1 MKESISKDSP
11 IATPKTSP
19 DSQSEDQSYPAVK
32 KEVVD
37 SCTTANLGEY
47 DVNDLM
53 DAQGNLFNFGS
64 PSGGVKWKKGV
75 WKREAFIFITVTNS
89 IKLIN
94 VLSANISP
102 QYVNSRVSNLSIDK
116 PRPFTDPCWFLLS
129 SNSMSE
135 FLLWT
140 CHWTRC
146 NVQTL
151 VNQTRNWMKW
161 MILI

>member
-1 MKESISKDSP
+1 MQTTKQSSKRVCSSESDRSSKRQRVAHINKNNNIVMKESISKDSP

-37 SCTTANLGEY
+37 SSTTANLGEY

-75 WKREAFIFITVTNS
+75 
-89 IKLIN
+89 
-94 VLSANISP
+94 
-102 QYVNSRVSNLSIDK
+102 
-116 PRPFTDPCWFLLS
+116 
-129 SNSMSE
+129 
-135 FLLWT
+135 
-140 CHWTRC
+140 
-146 NVQTL
+146 
-151 VNQTRNWMKW
+151 
-161 MILI
+161 